1 MLSQEVRPVEIV
13 SERSNDAMGT
23 KEAEIE
29 KRGETVIPNYVA
41 FLRELF
47 VGMIGVHAVYIFV
60 NFIFKNYPG
69 SLLSLL
75 LSISAIYTHFDRR
88 VATYSLNTG
97 IELLLGLTI
106 GFSGFEKYFGDP
118 ELKRVTLPQLVYC
131 VVFASISIVLARY
144 EHQFNKKKL
153 TKRT

>member
-13 SERSNDAMGT
+13 SGRSNDAMGT

-29 KRGETVIPNYVA
+29 KTHETVIPNYVA

-47 VGMIGVHAVYIFV
+47 VGMI
-60 NFIFKNYPG
+60 G